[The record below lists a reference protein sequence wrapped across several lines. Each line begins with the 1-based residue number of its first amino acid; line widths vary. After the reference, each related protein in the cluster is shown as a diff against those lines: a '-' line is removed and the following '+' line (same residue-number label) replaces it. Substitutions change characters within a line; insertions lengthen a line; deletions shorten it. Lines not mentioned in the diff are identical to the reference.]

1 MSRKRAPLSILSP
14 GREARRCSRTRRKQ
28 SSRGRIRAARTPKVL
43 LDVTGMARDSH
54 PYPKKAISKPYKHDE
69 HRVRLA
75 QIPHEN
81 DSCHGYR
88 RPTLKMD
95 EITVSAKVGK
105 GVLTFFQPKT
115 SYAALEWVR

>member
-1 MSRKRAPLSILSP
+1 MLTNTKKAILA
-14 GREARRCSRTRRKQ
+14 G
-28 SSRGRIRAARTPKVL
+28 GGGIRAARTPKVL

-54 PYPKKAISKPYKHDE
+54 PYPKKAISKPDKHDE
-69 HRVRLA
+69 LRVRLT

-115 SYAALEWVR
+115 SYAAWSGRINWNKT